1 MSAKERLRARQSTYV
16 AYEVLEPLPSL
27 SRSSS
32 ATSWAGLTK
41 ASGRRSTPC
50 TTEKIAVFA
59 PIPRARLAIAIAANP
74 GLRARTRAA
83 WRRSCASDLMTASSF
98 LPKGVQGIDTRG
110 AASGEPAGESG
121 NSKEQ
126 QSRGGEGRRVG

>member
-27 SRSSS
+27 SRSSR
-32 ATSWAGLTK
+32 ATSRSGLGN

-59 PIPRARLAIAIAANP
+59 PIPRARLSIA
-74 GLRARTRAA
+74 RA
-83 WRRSCASDLMTASSF
+83 
-98 LPKGVQGIDTRG
+98 Q
-110 AASGEPAGESG
+110 PAGESG
-121 NSKEQ
+121 DSKEHQ
-126 QSRGGEGRRVG
+126 PRGGEGRRVGRAHAEEKRGQTPRRGKCPRHAGEQP